1 MNRIPVCSFFS
12 GAGFLDL
19 GFYLAEYDIIFTNE
33 ISDGISSVYE
43 SGMSTC
49 LNKEVKITSNASI
62 ELISAEQ
69 IKSFV
74 KQQQKDKFWGIIGGP
89 PSPDFS
95 IGERKQKILK

>member
-1 MNRIPVCSFFS
+1 MFIFS

-89 PSPDFS
+89 PCPDFS
-95 IGERKQKILK
+95 ISERKQRILK